1 MMNLDEIKT
10 AIHSHN
16 KGSFTTI
23 ETCKTLKTKK
33 AYADKSIM
41 KVSRMTGR
49 FGVDYENIHAVQQ
62 KRASGVLPEQN
73 QGLPW
78 GNWMK
83 DEEGYLIEH
92 KGNLYLRVASSP
104 NKSKTI
110 YIMDGKISSEEEVK
124 NFCLASEFR
133 KDKPDVFNINIKNIV
148 SIGK

>member
-49 FGVDYENIHAVQQ
+49 FGVDYNNISKVQQ
-62 KRASGVLPEQN
+62 NV
-73 QGLPW
+73 
-78 GNWMK
+78 
-83 DEEGYLIEH
+83 
-92 KGNLYLRVASSP
+92 SP
-104 NKSKTI
+104 ANFPKSL
-110 YIMDGKISSEEEVK
+110 VR
-124 NFCLASEFR
+124 FR
-133 KDKPDVFNINIKNIV
+133 
-148 SIGK
+148 GATG

>member
-16 KGSFTTI
+16 KGSFITI

-33 AYADKSIM
+33 AYADKSIV

-49 FGVDYENIHAVQQ
+49 FGIDYNHISKVQQ
-62 KRASGVLPEQN
+62 KRESGELPKEAQK
-73 QGLPW
+73 LPW

-92 KGNLYLRVASSP
+92 KGKVYVRVATSP
-104 NKSKTI
+104 NKTKST
-110 YIMDGKISSEEEVK
+110 YLVNGVPTDEDTVK
-124 NFCLASEFR
+124 SMCLASEFH
-133 KDKPDVFNINIKNIV
+133 KGEKPDVMTISANNIV
-148 SIGK
+148 RIG

>member
-33 AYADKSIM
+33 AYADKSIV

-49 FGVDYENIHAVQQ
+49 FGVDYNHISKVQQ
-62 KRASGVLPEQN
+62 KRESGELPKEPCS
-73 QGLPW
+73 LPW

-83 DEEGYLIEH
+83 DEDGYLIEH
-92 KGNLYLRVASSP
+92 KGKVYVRVATSP
-104 NKSKTI
+104 NKTKST
-110 YIMDGKISSEEEVK
+110 YLVNGVPTDEDTVK
-124 NFCLASEFR
+124 SMCLASEFH
-133 KDKPDVFNINIKNIV
+133 KGEKPDVMTISANNIV
-148 SIGK
+148 RIG

>member
-33 AYADKSIM
+33 AYADKSIV

-49 FGVDYENIHAVQQ
+49 FGVDYNHISKVQQ
-62 KRASGVLPEQN
+62 KRESGELPKEAQK
-73 QGLPW
+73 LPW

-92 KGNLYLRVASSP
+92 KGNVYLRVASSP
-104 NKSKTI
+104 NKSKVV
-110 YIMDGKISSEEEVK
+110 YIMDGKIFPEEEAK
-124 NFCLASEFR
+124 KFCLASEFR